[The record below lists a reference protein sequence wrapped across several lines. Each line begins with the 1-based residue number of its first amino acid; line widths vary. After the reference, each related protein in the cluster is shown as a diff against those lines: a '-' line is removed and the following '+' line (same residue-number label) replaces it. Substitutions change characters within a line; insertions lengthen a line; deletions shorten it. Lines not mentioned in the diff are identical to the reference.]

1 MYNETSHEDL
11 LELIYN
17 LEPAF
22 YPNDKSEYSNTNYV
36 LLSYI
41 IEEIEGQ
48 DYAKSLQ
55 SRIAEPLGLKNTY
68 YGKEIE
74 IVNNEASSFQ
84 YVSSWSKLDDS
95 HLSIPSGA
103 GAIVSTVSDLTV
115 FINSLLTSEK
125 LITSTSLDQMKTT
138 IDHFGHGLF
147 KVPFYED
154 SGFGHGGSID
164 GFKSELYYF
173 PTSKIAVS
181 ILSNGL
187 ALNLNDVLV
196 TVLNIAYNKD
206 VELPDF
212 SEFNISSELLSQYE
226 GTFSSPSF
234 PLKITIS
241 SDGNSLKA
249 QATGQGAFPLTA
261 VSQTQFEFSGAG
273 IKIMFDKLEEGTYK
287 EFTFTQAGQQFT
299 LTRED

>member
-1 MYNETSHEDL
+1 M
-11 LELIYN
+11 
-17 LEPAF
+17 
-22 YPNDKSEYSNTNYV
+22 
-36 LLSYI
+36 
-41 IEEIEGQ
+41 
-48 DYAKSLQ
+48 
-55 SRIAEPLGLKNTY
+55 
-68 YGKEIE
+68 
-74 IVNNEASSFQ
+74 
-84 YVSSWSKLDDS
+84 
-95 HLSIPSGA
+95 
-103 GAIVSTVSDLTV
+103 
-115 FINSLLTSEK
+115 
-125 LITSTSLDQMKTT
+125 
-138 IDHFGHGLF
+138 
-147 KVPFYED
+147 
-154 SGFGHGGSID
+154 
-164 GFKSELYYF
+164 
-173 PTSKIAVS
+173 
-181 ILSNGL
+181 
-187 ALNLNDVLV
+187 
-196 TVLNIAYNKD
+196 LNIAYNKD

>member
-1 MYNETSHEDL
+1 
-11 LELIYN
+11 
-17 LEPAF
+17 
-22 YPNDKSEYSNTNYV
+22 
-36 LLSYI
+36 
-41 IEEIEGQ
+41 
-48 DYAKSLQ
+48 
-55 SRIAEPLGLKNTY
+55 
-68 YGKEIE
+68 
-74 IVNNEASSFQ
+74 
-84 YVSSWSKLDDS
+84 
-95 HLSIPSGA
+95 
-103 GAIVSTVSDLTV
+103 
-115 FINSLLTSEK
+115 
-125 LITSTSLDQMKTT
+125 MKTT